1 MTKNR
6 RFDID
11 TLRGISV
18 ISVIIFH
25 INSSI
30 FPNGYLG
37 VDLFFVISGYVIT
50 KSILK
55 SLKNK
60 TFSFSRFYLKRA
72 RRILPAL
79 LFILLISLIAAIII
93 LLTAD
98 LKRFSES
105 LISSLGF
112 VSNFYFWLTGGYF
125 STNDQLKPLLHL
137 WSLSIEEQ
145 FYLFFPI
152 FLYFLYKFFS
162 NQKHYLFGIVLIS
175 TISFILNLYFVSNSD
190 LVFFLFPTRIW
201 QFGIGAGL
209 ALSPKLNFN
218 NIWLDSIYLILA
230 FFLIIFNFLNIIN
243 FLPDATLMCIG
254 LGLIL
259 FKTAN
264 EKNFLYKFFK
274 IRPLIFTGLISY
286 SLYLW
291 HWPIISF
298 LKYVYVDGIPI
309 TLVIFSLTLIL
320 FLSIISWKFIEQPFQ
335 YKYSNTISIKFILLC
350 YSLLIAISASV
361 ITSKNFPS
369 RYDKFPNLIAQSI
382 KSSYDCP
389 PIKYR
394 KFENTYGCYINVKE
408 NEPPKNILFG
418 NSHAFMYGWPFIEYL
433 KNINQNGLIIQFS
446 CLPYIDKNISLN
458 CLKKARK
465 RFNSIIQSKES
476 QNIFIGLTW
485 YTKKMINEKGDVII
499 DNNFEIRKKSI
510 NFLINE
516 LEKNKKNVFLIGP
529 IPQPNYDFPSE
540 YSRRLIF
547 DVTKYEMKKSRKS
560 FDKEFTKIINYY
572 EKKLGKNFIQ
582 PHKKIC
588 DNVNCFFADKK
599 GAIFSDSNH
608 LSKYGSLKMLPLF
621 YKNN

>member
-1 MTKNR
+1 M
-6 RFDID
+6 
-11 TLRGISV
+11 
-18 ISVIIFH
+18 
-25 INSSI
+25 
-30 FPNGYLG
+30 
-37 VDLFFVISGYVIT
+37 
-50 KSILK
+50 
-55 SLKNK
+55 
-60 TFSFSRFYLKRA
+60 
-72 RRILPAL
+72 
-79 LFILLISLIAAIII
+79 
-93 LLTAD
+93 
-98 LKRFSES
+98 
-105 LISSLGF
+105 
-112 VSNFYFWLTGGYF
+112 
-125 STNDQLKPLLHL
+125 
-137 WSLSIEEQ
+137 
-145 FYLFFPI
+145 
-152 FLYFLYKFFS
+152 
-162 NQKHYLFGIVLIS
+162 
-175 TISFILNLYFVSNSD
+175 
-190 LVFFLFPTRIW
+190 
-201 QFGIGAGL
+201 

>member
-1 MTKNR
+1 MIKNR

-25 INSSI
+25 IDSLI

-60 TFSFSRFYLKRA
+60 TFSFFRFYLKRA

-79 LFILLISLIAAIII
+79 LFVLLISLIVAIII

-137 WSLSIEEQ
+137 WSLSVEEQ

-152 FLYFLYKFFS
+152 FLYFLYKLFS
-162 NQKHYLFGIVLIS
+162 NQKNHLIGIILIS
-175 TISFILNLYFVSNSD
+175 AISFSLNLYFVSNSD
-190 LVFFLFPTRIW
+190 LVFFLFPARVW
-201 QFGIGAGL
+201 QFGIGAAL
-209 ALSPKLNFN
+209 ALSPKYKIN
-218 NIWLDSIYLILA
+218 NIWLDSLYLISA
-230 FFLIIFNFLNIIN
+230 FFLIIFNFSYIIKY
-243 FLPDATLMCIG
+243 LPDATLMCIG
-254 LGLIL
+254 VGLIL
-259 FKTAN
+259 FKTVN
-264 EKNFLYKFFK
+264 EKNFLHKFFK
-274 IRPLIFTGLISY
+274 IKFLIFIGLISY

-298 LKYVYVDGIPI
+298 LKYVHVDGIPI
-309 TLVIFSLTLIL
+309 SLVILSLVLIL
-320 FLSIISWKFIEQPFQ
+320 FLSIISWKFIEQPFL
-335 YKYSNTISIKFILLC
+335 YKYSDSTSIKFILLC
-350 YSLLIAISASV
+350 YGLLIAISTFV
-361 ITSKNFPS
+361 IISKNLPS

-382 KSSYDCP
+382 KTSYDCP

-394 KFENTYGCYINVKE
+394 KFENTYGCYIVVK
-408 NEPPKNILFG
+408 NNKTPKNILFG

-433 KNINQNGLIIQFS
+433 KNIGQNGLIIQLS
-446 CLPYIDKNISLN
+446 CLPYIDKNTSLD
-458 CLKKARK
+458 CLKKART
-465 RFNSIIQSKES
+465 RFNSIIKSKES

-485 YTKKMINEKGDVII
+485 YSENLINEEGNFIF
-499 DNNFEIRKKSI
+499 DNNFEIRKNSI

-540 YSRRLIF
+540 YSRGLIF
-547 DVTKYEMKKSRKS
+547 NANKYAMKKSRKS
-560 FDKEFTKIINYY
+560 FDKKYSEIINYY

-582 PHKKIC
+582 PHKKLC
-588 DNVNCFFADKK
+588 DNKSCFFADKK
-599 GAIFSDSNH
+599 GAFFSDSNH
-608 LSKYGSLKMLPLF
+608 LSKYGAMKILPLF
-621 YKNN
+621 

>member
-60 TFSFSRFYLKRA
+60 TFSFSGFYLKRA

-79 LFILLISLIAAIII
+79 LFVLLISISIAIII

-137 WSLSIEEQ
+137 WSLSVEEQ

-152 FLYFLYKFFS
+152 FIFLLYKIF
-162 NQKHYLFGIVLIS
+162 NNHKYLLIGIILIS
-175 TISFILNLYFVSNSD
+175 SISFGLNLYFVSNID

-201 QFGIGAGL
+201 QFGIGAAL
-209 ALSPKLNFN
+209 ALSPRLKIN
-218 NIWLDSIYLILA
+218 NLWLDSLYLILA
-230 FFLIIFNFLNIIN
+230 IFLIIFNFLNIIKY
-243 FLPDATLMCIG
+243 LPDATLMCIG

-259 FKTAN
+259 FKAAN

-274 IRPLIFTGLISY
+274 IKVFIFIGLISY

-298 LKYVYVDGIPI
+298 LKYVHVDGIPI
-309 TLVIFSLTLIL
+309 ILVILSLVLIL
-320 FLSIISWKFIEQPFQ
+320 ILSILSWKFIEQPFL
-335 YKYSNTISIKFILLC
+335 YKYSNSTSIKFILLC
-350 YSLLIAISASV
+350 YALLIAISATV
-361 ITSKNFPS
+361 IVSKNFPS
-369 RYDKFPNLIAQSI
+369 RYGKFPNLIAQSI

-389 PIKYR
+389 QIKYR
-394 KFENTYGCYINVKE
+394 KFENTYGCYVNAKNNIS
-408 NEPPKNILFG
+408 PKNILFG

-433 KNINQNGLIIQFS
+433 KDIKQSGLVIQFS
-446 CLPYIDKNISLN
+446 CLPYIDKNTSLK
-458 CLKKARK
+458 CLNRAKT

-485 YTKKMINEKGDVII
+485 YSKKLTNEEGTFIT
-499 DNNFEIRKKSI
+499 DNNFEMRKKSI
-510 NFLINE
+510 NFLIDE
-516 LEKNKKNVFLIGP
+516 LKKNKKNVFLIGP

-547 DVTKYEMKKSRKS
+547 NSTKLEMKKPRKI
-560 FDKEFTKIINYY
+560 FDKEYSKVINYY
-572 EKKLGKNFIQ
+572 EKRLGKNFIQ
-582 PHKKIC
+582 PHRKMC
-588 DNVNCFFADKK
+588 DNKNCYFADNN
-599 GAIFSDSNH
+599 GALFSDSNH
-608 LSKYGSLKMLPLF
+608 LSKYGAMKMLPLF
-621 YKNN
+621 YQKN